1 MRLIAILAVGAMASL
16 AACSGS
22 DDAANNRSATKA
34 GYRQA
39 VIGPIGLEYETAK
52 LVVATV
58 SIDLPQDTERQIRG
72 MKLISPARE
81 AVLDQPQCPGQE
93 ANLCR
98 AEAEGGLTLTMVN
111 LPIAEFTGAIR
122 NTRPA
127 TFAGREGVTWEGR
140 FGGKPATYTLVPV
153 EQQTLMAIRQTGEGA
168 PDAAAIDA
176 VIASIKV
183 NPPAPEA
190 TTEGK

>member
-16 AACSGS
+16 AACYGGEE
-22 DDAANNRSATKA
+22 AVNNQSATKA

-39 VIGPIGLEYETAK
+39 VIGPIQLEYETAK

-58 SIDLPQDTERQIRG
+58 SINLPQDAERQIRG
-72 MKLISPARE
+72 MKLISPARQDR
-81 AVLDQPQCPGQE
+81 LDKPQCPEQE
-93 ANLCR
+93 AELCR

-111 LPIAEFTGAIR
+111 LPIGEFTGAIR

-140 FGGKPATYTLVPV
+140 LGGKPATYTLVPI
-153 EQQTLMAIRQTGEGA
+153 EQQTLMVIRQTGEGA
-168 PDAAAIDA
+168 PDPAALEA
-176 VIASIKV
+176 VIASIRV
-183 NPPAPEA
+183 NPPAPEP
-190 TTEGK
+190 TPESK

>member
-1 MRLIAILAVGAMASL
+1 MRVIAILAAATLASL
-16 AACSGS
+16 AACSGGEE
-22 DDAANNRSATKA
+22 AVNNQSATKA

-39 VIGPIGLEYETAK
+39 VIGPIQLEYETAK

-58 SIDLPQDTERQIRG
+58 SIDLPQDRERQIRG

-81 AVLDQPQCPGQE
+81 AVLDQPQCPGQQ

-111 LPIAEFTGAIR
+111 LPIGEFTGAIR

-140 FGGKPATYTLVPV
+140 FGGKAATYTLVPV
-153 EQQTLMAIRQTGEGA
+153 EQQTLMVIRQTGEGA

-176 VIASIKV
+176 VIASMRF
-183 NPPAPEA
+183 NQPQAEA
-190 TTEGK
+190 EQAK